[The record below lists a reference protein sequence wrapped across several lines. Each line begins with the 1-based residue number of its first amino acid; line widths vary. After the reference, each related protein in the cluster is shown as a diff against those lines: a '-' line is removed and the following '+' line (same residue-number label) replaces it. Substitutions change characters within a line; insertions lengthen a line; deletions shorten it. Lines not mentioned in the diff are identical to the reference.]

1 MGSHCPPCFHGF
13 MQVRTCSSSFN
24 SDVSFTWNV
33 ADLDLPCQ
41 PVEGEEEGMELAVR
55 TPDTPWIPLLVVYNG
70 GAPYR
75 NDCDVQNVNMSTVR
89 GYQVPFVDCSANQ
102 NHRYRISL
110 CGDLVN
116 NTETVQFRWM
126 GSARVR
132 HSWNLDNVCVNLQ
145 RDSNTVTTL
154 MSDSFTAPDVLSC
167 TNRSQCELE

>member
-1 MGSHCPPCFHGF
+1 M
-13 MQVRTCSSSFN
+13 
-24 SDVSFTWNV
+24 

-55 TPDTPWIPLLVVYNG
+55 NPDTPWIPLLVVYNG

-110 CGDLVN
+110 CGDLVT

-126 GSARVR
+126 GSARPR
-132 HSWNLDNVCVNLQ
+132 RSWNLDNVCVNLQ

-154 MSDSFTAPDVLSC
+154 MSDPFTAPDVLSC